1 MNLFVRKKEK
11 NRKEEERKER
21 EREDGGR
28 EGRKRKKEGK
38 ERDPGRY
45 LCAITPVDYIWR
57 YFLCKP
63 VVLS

>member
-11 NRKEEERKER
+11 KQKGGREKRRK
-21 EREDGGR
+21 REDGGR

-45 LCAITPVDYIWR
+45 LRAITPVDYIWR